1 MILNV
6 NMITW
11 ESSEERIN
19 ENFYTETFKRLVW
32 AFSNK
37 DNARKKYFNFK
48 RLSSDDIFAFLDS
61 IKNDDEGDI
70 KKIMNDSDTDFVA
83 EDESVISTTIRRNQ

>member
-1 MILNV
+1 MGKFETFLRMILNV
-6 NMITW
+6 NMIKW

-19 ENFYTETFKRLVW
+19 ENYYTETFKRLVW

-48 RLSSDDIFAFLDS
+48 WLSSDDIFAFLDS
-61 IKNDDEGDI
+61 IKTMVKETL
-70 KKIMNDSDTDFVA
+70 KI
-83 EDESVISTTIRRNQ
+83 